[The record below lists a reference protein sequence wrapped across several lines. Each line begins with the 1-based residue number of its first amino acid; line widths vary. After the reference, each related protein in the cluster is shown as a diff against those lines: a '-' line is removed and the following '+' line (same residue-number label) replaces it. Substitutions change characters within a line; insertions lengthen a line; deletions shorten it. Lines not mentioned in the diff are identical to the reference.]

1 MPTSLVASALGGITI
16 GLLYAY
22 LLKRQT
28 KSLFEGLSGQPGGGN
43 KMTAILKHLFFL
55 MSRFIIIIGLIL
67 ALKFTGYVDLQ
78 MCCIF
83 VVCGFLMSLFIY
95 TKRML

>member
-1 MPTSLVASALGGITI
+1 MPTSIIASALGGISI

-22 LLKRQT
+22 LFKKQT
-28 KSLFEGLSGQPGGGN
+28 KSLFEGLMTKPTGGS
-43 KMTAILKHLFFL
+43 KIRTILNHILFL
-55 MSRFIIIIGLIL
+55 MSRFVVIIGLVV
-67 ALKFTGYVDLQ
+67 ALKFTGLVDLQ

-83 VVCGFLMSLFIY
+83 VVCGFLISLFIH